1 MSSRSRLRPR
11 PRSWCSGSARFLLS
25 VAAIVRSGLHIATDA
40 FTLPSGAGHP
50 PRSRS
55 ASERLLLLE
64 VEAETATPARNPQ
77 SRPTS
82 DAWCARSVAG
92 NALRGACPGH
102 DRLPRGRRHRGC
114 SSRLGAVGTAAPSEV
129 VVGVGGAAG
138 PAVLGA
144 SARVRKASNQEV
156 RAVTRGLNS
165 ITSFA
170 AYGSRDTAGR
180 MTIAEEILLVEEV
193 KILAR
198 YLKTREQLEAELGGR
213 EPTREEWAASLN
225 ISTEELAHQMVA
237 SARAQERIVGANVG
251 LIVVMARRH
260 HPATMARGTITSD
273 VIQEG
278 SLAVLRAAETFD
290 PRLGY
295 RFSTYAGWW
304 VRDRVTRC
312 VTQQARIIRLPQ
324 YVHNF
329 RRTASMT
336 EAALLKELGRR
347 PTYDEIAERMRV
359 DVERVTR
366 LMNCPDAFSLDDAP
380 PPSARIVRDRIGL
393 SGGGGKGGGGG
404 GSGGGGGGGA
414 AKAGGGKA
422 APGAGYR
429 HERVACSMVNPEQR
443 AEVGLFESKLD
454 KLLSVLS
461 EDERLVVK
469 LRYGLGGA
477 SPTTWGEVAARAG
490 STKHRVRMVET
501 RALNKLRRRPGRYAR
516 QQLTAAARG
525 RVSGGVG
532 GAASVVGR
540 RGRVG
545 RRGGVLARE
554 FG

>member
-1 MSSRSRLRPR
+1 
-11 PRSWCSGSARFLLS
+11 
-25 VAAIVRSGLHIATDA
+25 
-40 FTLPSGAGHP
+40 
-50 PRSRS
+50 
-55 ASERLLLLE
+55 
-64 VEAETATPARNPQ
+64 
-77 SRPTS
+77 
-82 DAWCARSVAG
+82 
-92 NALRGACPGH
+92 
-102 DRLPRGRRHRGC
+102 
-114 SSRLGAVGTAAPSEV
+114 
-129 VVGVGGAAG
+129 
-138 PAVLGA
+138 
-144 SARVRKASNQEV
+144 
-156 RAVTRGLNS
+156 
-165 ITSFA
+165 
-170 AYGSRDTAGR
+170 
-180 MTIAEEILLVEEV
+180 
-193 KILAR
+193 
-198 YLKTREQLEAELGGR
+198 
-213 EPTREEWAASLN
+213 
-225 ISTEELAHQMVA
+225 
-237 SARAQERIVGANVG
+237 AQERLVEANVG

-260 HPATMARGTITSD
+260 HPATMAKGTITSD

-336 EAALLKELGRR
+336 EAALLKELGRP
-347 PTYDEIAERMRV
+347 PTYDEIAERMEV

-404 GSGGGGGGGA
+404 GGGGGGSGGWGGGGGT

-461 EDERLVVK
+461 EDERLVMK

-525 RVSGGVG
+525 RVSGGAG
-532 GAASVVGR
+532 GTVSVVGR